1 MKGKNMN
8 MENAT
13 TDNPTTHRFRELQ
26 QRWGDKAR
34 DVSRVTDDYVHEN
47 AWTTVAVAAVIGC
60 LIGYFLRPRD

>member
-1 MKGKNMN
+1 MN

-13 TDNPTTHRFRELQ
+13 TENPTTNRMRELQ
-26 QRWGDKAR
+26 QRWGEKAR

-47 AWTTVAVAAVIGC
+47 AWTTVAIAAVIGC

>member
-1 MKGKNMN
+1 

-13 TDNPTTHRFRELQ
+13 TENPTTNRMRELQ
-26 QRWGDKAR
+26 QRWGEKAR

-47 AWTTVAVAAVIGC
+47 AWTTVAIAAVIGC